1 MDGLEDDDD
10 ETSDVRRRRP
20 AAAFDLAAC
29 PRAFGTVALV
39 YASRLRRDHKNDHT
53 RAPRCSHD
61 TEVWFQ
67 DPAARWWFLAKSFS
81 AYFRL
86 AHANLG
92 LPNWQ
97 ARATDVGMDPDSNA
111 WFRWMAPQTLAL
123 DVERGV
129 VRRMKKKRDA
139 NKRDRERASPPRFAT
154 EQAKDAKPSARA
166 SRRLGAAAAAAVG
179 ADRGGRARE
188 KPRRTDSRGFRS

>member
-1 MDGLEDDDD
+1 
-10 ETSDVRRRRP
+10 
-20 AAAFDLAAC
+20 
-29 PRAFGTVALV
+29 
-39 YASRLRRDHKNDHT
+39 
-53 RAPRCSHD
+53 
-61 TEVWFQ
+61 VWFQ

-129 VRRMKKKRDA
+129 VRRMKKKRDP
-139 NKRDRERASPPRFAT
+139 KRDQTRASPPRFAT
-154 EQAKDAKPSARA
+154 EKAKDAKPSARA